1 MKAVLFDMYET
12 LITHYDSPLYFGQQ
26 MAADAGIPESRFLSL
41 WQASEQDRTI
51 GKISLE
57 EILEKIMRKNRCYSE
72 KLLTRITEKRL
83 EAKRECF
90 RHLHPGI
97 LPMLTALKEQKL
109 LTGLIS
115 NCYSEEVTAI
125 RESVLLPYFD
135 AVYLSCEQ
143 GVRKPDARIY
153 ERCMEHLSV
162 KPEEC
167 LYVGDGGS
175 GELEAARELGITALQ
190 AVWYLRRGSGQ
201 PAAPKPDFPQLGTPM
216 DIIEFLKEVKRT

>member
-1 MKAVLFDMYET
+1 MIKAVIFDMYET
-12 LITHYDSPLYFGQQ
+12 LITHYDSPLYFGRQ
-26 MAADAGIPESRFLSL
+26 MAAEAGIPESRFRSL
-41 WQASEQDRTI
+41 WDASEQDRTI

-72 KLLTRITEKRL
+72 KLLARITEKRL
-83 EAKRECF
+83 ETKRECF
-90 RHLHPGI
+90 RQLHPGI

-115 NCYSEEVTAI
+115 NCYSEEATAI
-125 RESVLLPYFD
+125 RESVLFPYFD
-135 AVYLSCEQ
+135 AVYLSWEQ
-143 GVRKPDARIY
+143 GVRKPDPEIY
-153 ERCMEHLSV
+153 RRCMEHLSV

-175 GELEAARELGITALQ
+175 GELEAARDLGIKAVQ

-201 PAAPKPDFPQLGTPM
+201 PAAPKADFRQFGTPM
-216 DIIEFLKEVKRT
+216 DVVGFLEEVL

>member
-1 MKAVLFDMYET
+1 MIKAVIFDMYET
-12 LITHYDSPLYFGQQ
+12 LITHYDSPLYFGRQ
-26 MAADAGIPESRFLSL
+26 MAADAGIPESRFRSL
-41 WQASEQDRTI
+41 WDASEQDRTI

-57 EILEKIMRKNRCYSE
+57 EILEKIMRKNRCYSD
-72 KLLTRITEKRL
+72 KLLARITEKRL

-90 RHLHPGI
+90 RQLHPGI

-115 NCYSEEVTAI
+115 NCYSEEATAI

-135 AVYLSCEQ
+135 AVYLSWEQ
-143 GVRKPDARIY
+143 GVRKPDPEIY
-153 ERCMEHLSV
+153 RRCMEHLSV

-175 GELEAARELGITALQ
+175 GELEAARDLGIKAVQ

-201 PAAPKPDFPQLGTPM
+201 PAAPKADFRQFGTPM
-216 DIIEFLKEVKRT
+216 DVVGFLEEVL